1 MQLKKIYDLIDK
13 CAPFSL
19 SEEYCSRY
27 GAYDNSGILV
37 DCGEDVTGI
46 LFSLDCSLA
55 SVREAERVGA
65 DLLVTHH
72 PAIYAPVRSLQ
83 GEDAVLAAARRGIS
97 VISAHLNL
105 DCAGEGIDEMLM
117 EGLGGS
123 EPVLMHPLSAGGYG
137 RAFRLCIGVGELA
150 ARIRSTFSTDKVLV
164 YGRERPL
171 SRVASFCGA
180 GLDEAALAFAAEQ
193 GADALVTSDGK
204 HHLIAAA
211 VERGMNLFLLPHY
224 AAENYGFY
232 HFYQK
237 IKGELGVPCEFYT
250 DGRLL

>member
-105 DCAGEGIDEMLM
+105 DCAGEGNDEMLM
-117 EGLGGS
+117 E
-123 EPVLMHPLSAGGYG
+123 
-137 RAFRLCIGVGELA
+137 
-150 ARIRSTFSTDKVLV
+150 
-164 YGRERPL
+164 
-171 SRVASFCGA
+171 
-180 GLDEAALAFAAEQ
+180 
-193 GADALVTSDGK
+193 
-204 HHLIAAA
+204 
-211 VERGMNLFLLPHY
+211 
-224 AAENYGFY
+224 
-232 HFYQK
+232 
-237 IKGELGVPCEFYT
+237 
-250 DGRLL
+250 